1 MQEKK
6 EKIKNL
12 RTSEK
17 PYGTSNTTSR
27 HLKKTGLDKEISI
40 LDAITTP
47 GELIRETL
55 INFMWGFLGN
65 SIVVFV
71 AKELDFLVLI
81 NYIVYYI
88 LISYI
93 LNKVVDVK
101 YVEDRLGH
109 DRKYG
114 LNCTKLREYYISKN
128 KEIPKFLNLFDY
140 LDRQY
145 GGEK

>member
-27 HLKKTGLDKEISI
+27 RLKKTGLDKEISI

-93 LNKVVDVK
+93 VNRKK
-101 YVEDRLGH
+101 YETMLG
-109 DRKYG
+109 KFIVLPGSAAIGAFTGY
-114 LNCTKLREYYISKN
+114 KLAQAITS
-128 KEIPKFLNLFDY
+128 II
-140 LDRQY
+140 
-145 GGEK
+145 

>member
-6 EKIKNL
+6 EKTKNWKIY
-12 RTSEK
+12 RK
-17 PYGTSNTTSR
+17 PRGISNTTSNNSN
-27 HLKKTGLDKEISI
+27 KKSTLNQEINI

-47 GELIRETL
+47 NELIRETL
-55 INFMWGFLGN
+55 INFTWGFLGN

-93 LNKVVDVK
+93 VNRNK
-101 YVEDRLGH
+101 YETILG
-109 DRKYG
+109 KFIILPGSAAAGAFTGY
-114 LNCTKLREYYISKN
+114 KLAQIISN
-128 KEIPKFLNLFDY
+128 FL
-140 LDRQY
+140 
-145 GGEK
+145 

>member
-6 EKIKNL
+6 EKTKNL

-17 PYGTSNTTSR
+17 PSGTSNTTSKP
-27 HLKKTGLDKEISI
+27 LKKTGLDKEISV

-47 GELIRETL
+47 NELIRETL

-65 SIVVFV
+65 SIVVF
-71 AKELDFLVLI
+71 ASKELDFLVLV

-93 LNKVVDVK
+93 VNRKK
-101 YVEDRLGH
+101 YETMLG
-109 DRKYG
+109 KFIVLPGSAAIGAFTGY
-114 LNCTKLREYYISKN
+114 KLAQIIAN
-128 KEIPKFLNLFDY
+128 IL
-140 LDRQY
+140 
-145 GGEK
+145 

>member
-12 RTSEK
+12 RISEK

-27 HLKKTGLDKEISI
+27 HSKKTGLDKEISV

-65 SIVVFV
+65 SIVVFA
-71 AKELDFLVLI
+71 AKGLDFLVLF

-93 LNKVVDVK
+93 VNRKK
-101 YVEDRLGH
+101 YETMLG
-109 DRKYG
+109 KFIVLPGSAAIGAFTGY
-114 LNCTKLREYYISKN
+114 KLAQAITS
-128 KEIPKFLNLFDY
+128 II
-140 LDRQY
+140 
-145 GGEK
+145 

>member
-12 RTSEK
+12 RISEK
-17 PYGTSNTTSR
+17 PYGTSNTTSK
-27 HLKKTGLDKEISI
+27 HSKKTGLDKEISV

-47 GELIRETL
+47 NELIRETL

-65 SIVVFV
+65 SIVVFA

-81 NYIVYYI
+81 NYIVYYV

-93 LNKVVDVK
+93 VNRKK
-101 YVEDRLGH
+101 YETMLG
-109 DRKYG
+109 KFIVLPGSAAIGAFTGY
-114 LNCTKLREYYISKN
+114 KLAQMITH
-128 KEIPKFLNLFDY
+128 IL
-140 LDRQY
+140 
-145 GGEK
+145 

>member
-6 EKIKNL
+6 EKIKNS

-17 PYGTSNTTSR
+17 HYGTSNITSKDS
-27 HLKKTGLDKEISI
+27 KKKGFDKEISV

-47 GELIRETL
+47 NELLRETL

-65 SIVVFV
+65 SIVVFA

-93 LNKVVDVK
+93 VNRKK
-101 YVEDRLGH
+101 YDTILG
-109 DRKYG
+109 KFIVLPGSAAAGAFTGY
-114 LNCTKLREYYISKN
+114 KLAQLITH
-128 KEIPKFLNLFDY
+128 II
-140 LDRQY
+140 
-145 GGEK
+145 

>member
-6 EKIKNL
+6 EKTKNL

-17 PYGTSNTTSR
+17 PYGTSNTTSKPS
-27 HLKKTGLDKEISI
+27 KKTGLEKEISV

-47 GELIRETL
+47 AELIRETL
-55 INFMWGFLGN
+55 INFMWGLLGN

-81 NYIVYYI
+81 NYIVYYM

-93 LNKVVDVK
+93 VNRKK
-101 YVEDRLGH
+101 YETMLG
-109 DRKYG
+109 KFIVLPGSAAIGAFTGY
-114 LNCTKLREYYISKN
+114 KLAQI
-128 KEIPKFLNLFDY
+128 IAHTL
-140 LDRQY
+140 
-145 GGEK
+145 

>member
-6 EKIKNL
+6 EKTKNL

-17 PYGTSNTTSR
+17 PSGTSNTTSKP
-27 HLKKTGLDKEISI
+27 LKKTGLDKEISV

-47 GELIRETL
+47 NELIRETL

-65 SIVVFV
+65 SIVVF
-71 AKELDFLVLI
+71 ASKELDFLVLI

-93 LNKVVDVK
+93 VNRKK
-101 YVEDRLGH
+101 YETMLG
-109 DRKYG
+109 KFIVLPGSAAIGAFTGY
-114 LNCTKLREYYISKN
+114 KLAQI
-128 KEIPKFLNLFDY
+128 IAQTL
-140 LDRQY
+140 
-145 GGEK
+145 

>member
-1 MQEKK
+1 VQEKK

-27 HLKKTGLDKEISI
+27 HSKKTGLDKEISV

-65 SIVVFV
+65 SIVVFA
-71 AKELDFLVLI
+71 AKGLDFLVLF

-93 LNKVVDVK
+93 VNRKK
-101 YVEDRLGH
+101 YETMLG
-109 DRKYG
+109 KFIVLPGSAAIGAFTGY
-114 LNCTKLREYYISKN
+114 KLAQVISN
-128 KEIPKFLNLFDY
+128 ML
-140 LDRQY
+140 
-145 GGEK
+145 